1 MQFFLLTSFLFSVTP
16 FHFKLFS
23 GSSFVDLSRCYLV
36 SEFKI
41 LKKDADG
48 NMVNLDAGDNVS
60 TIQMLGSSFIRNL
73 KADRFFS
80 GCNSV

>member
-1 MQFFLLTSFLFSVTP
+1 MLGQYPPPIFSVTP

-41 LKKDADG
+41 LKKNADG
-48 NMVNLDAGDNVS
+48 ELVNLVAGDNVS
-60 TIQMLGSSFIRNL
+60 TVQMLGSTFIRNL
-73 KADRFFS
+73 KGS
-80 GCNSV
+80 C